1 MISSINDCAALA
13 NGVRMP
19 WLGLG
24 TWQTPDGRDAANAV
38 TWAVAAGYRHIDT
51 AAAYYNEDGV
61 GTGIRECGAP
71 RDSLFITTK
80 LWNADQGYDGTLRA
94 FDASMKKLGLEV
106 LDLYLIHWP
115 VKGRYK
121 ESWRAMEKLYKDKRV
136 RAIGLSNFQVH
147 HVQDVMKDCEV
158 KPLVNQVEFHPFLTQ
173 KPLREFCRKNDI
185 VVTAWSPLMH
195 GHMKESRALAEIAKR
210 LGKSPA
216 QVLVRWDLQHE
227 VITIPKSTHR
237 QWIEENTKV
246 FDFTLSEQE
255 VARLDGEN
263 RDHRF
268 GPDPDNF
275 NF

>member
-1 MISSINDCAALA
+1 VISSINDCAVLK

-24 TWQTPDGRDAANAV
+24 TWQTPDGKDVANAV
-38 TWAVAAGYRHIDT
+38 KWAVAAGYRHIDT

-61 GTGIRECGAP
+61 GAGIRECGLP
-71 RDSLFITTK
+71 RDQLFITTK
-80 LWNADQGYDGTLRA
+80 LWNADQGYDSTLRA
-94 FDASMKKLGLEV
+94 FDASMKKLGLDV

-115 VKGRYK
+115 VKGKYRD
-121 ESWRAMEKLYKDKRV
+121 SWRAMEKLYKDKRV
-136 RAIGLSNFQVH
+136 RAVGLSNFQVH

-158 KPLVNQVEFHPFLTQ
+158 KPLVNQVEFHPFMTQ
-173 KPLREFCRKNDI
+173 EPLREFCRKNDI
-185 VVTAWSPLMH
+185 VITAWSPLMH
-195 GHMKESRALAEIAKR
+195 GHMKESRALAEISKR
-210 LGKSPA
+210 LGKTPA
-216 QVLVRWDLQHE
+216 QVLIRWDLQHE
-227 VITIPKSTHR
+227 VITIPKSTHQ
-237 QWIEENTKV
+237 QWIGENTKV
-246 FDFTLSEQE
+246 YDFSLSEQE

>member
-1 MISSINDCAALA
+1 VISSINDCAVLK

-24 TWQTPDGRDAANAV
+24 TWQTPDGKDVANAV
-38 TWAVAAGYRHIDT
+38 KWAVAAGYRHIDT

-61 GTGIRECGAP
+61 GAGIRECGVP
-71 RDSLFITTK
+71 REQLFVTTK

-115 VKGRYK
+115 VKGKYRD
-121 ESWRAMEKLYKDKRV
+121 SWRAMEKLYKDKRV

-185 VVTAWSPLMH
+185 AITAWSPLMH

-210 LGKSPA
+210 LGKTPA

-227 VITIPKSTHR
+227 VISIPKSTHR
-237 QWIEENTKV
+237 QWIVENTKV
-246 FDFTLSEQE
+246 YDFTLSEQE
-255 VARLDGEN
+255 VAMLDGEN